1 MSFQQ
6 SFKAMSHPVRREI
19 LNILKHGDV
28 TASDIAAHFDLTNA
42 TISHHLSI
50 LKNSDLISEQKYK
63 NFIYY
68 RINTSVVEEMM
79 FYLSQFTGG
88 KDNEEDKS

>member
-1 MSFQQ
+1 MSFQK
-6 SFKAMSHPVRREI
+6 SFKAMSHPVRRQI
-19 LNILKHGDV
+19 LDILKNGDV
-28 TASDIAAHFDLTNA
+28 TASDIAAEFDLANA

-63 NFIYY
+63 NYIYY

-88 KDNEEDKS
+88 NNNEED

>member
-1 MSFQQ
+1 
-6 SFKAMSHPVRREI
+6 MSHPVRRQI
-19 LNILKHGDV
+19 LDILKNGDV
-28 TASDIAAHFDLTNA
+28 TASDIAAEFDLANA

-63 NFIYY
+63 NYIYY

-88 KDNEEDKS
+88 NNNEED

>member
-1 MSFQQ
+1 MSFQK
-6 SFKAMSHPVRREI
+6 SFKAMSHPVRRQI
-19 LNILKHGDV
+19 LDILKNGDV
-28 TASDIAAHFDLTNA
+28 TASDIAAEFDLAHA

-50 LKNSDLISEQKYK
+50 LKNSDLISEHKYK
-63 NFIYY
+63 NYIYY

-88 KDNEEDKS
+88 SNNEEN